1 MYLRAVRQVVVL
13 ALAWWFLGAGSG
25 HAQNSS
31 SHYFCCPPSAFCDPV
46 MKARSGSARPQNYI
60 DTKYYVDSVA
70 FDGPV
75 DLTGSELQQ
84 VVTLLKETEFDRL
97 PNWLERVQDALRQ
110 PWLDH
115 GYYKVEVIA
124 KAAPVG
130 GDDGRYAITAHV
142 DEGLQYRVG
151 SIDFSAENSD
161 YVENSDSPD
170 KPSLHRLPAYTDG
183 SGFANSEKRPVFPP
197 DELRSLMPLRDGD
210 IFDNRKIRDGLN
222 ALNEFYGQHGYL
234 NFVAEPITHIDDK
247 HQIISL
253 RINVDEGRQFHI
265 GKIEVQGLEP
275 SIRHSLIWNIKTGDA
290 FNVKAVQ
297 KFFDDN
303 KPNFPVGSYWGSD
316 PQIVRNMKT
325 STVDIN
331 LTFLSCPDR

>member
-1 MYLRAVRQVVVL
+1 
-13 ALAWWFLGAGSG
+13 
-25 HAQNSS
+25 
-31 SHYFCCPPSAFCDPV
+31 
-46 MKARSGSARPQNYI
+46 
-60 DTKYYVDSVA
+60 
-70 FDGPV
+70 
-75 DLTGSELQQ
+75 
-84 VVTLLKETEFDRL
+84 
-97 PNWLERVQDALRQ
+97 
-110 PWLDH
+110 
-115 GYYKVEVIA
+115 
-124 KAAPVG
+124 
-130 GDDGRYAITAHV
+130 
-142 DEGLQYRVG
+142 
-151 SIDFSAENSD
+151 
-161 YVENSDSPD
+161 
-170 KPSLHRLPAYTDG
+170 
-183 SGFANSEKRPVFPP
+183 
-197 DELRSLMPLRDGD
+197 MPLRDGD
-210 IFDNRKIRDGLN
+210 IFDNQKIRDGLN
-222 ALNEFYGQHGYL
+222 ALNQFYGEHGYL
-234 NFVAEPITHIDDK
+234 NFVAEPITDIDDK